1 MTDIAK
7 DAQLLKVCIDARLI
21 SGTAGGVEQFIIGLA
36 YGLSQLTDGQEE
48 YYFLTYSDA
57 ADWIT
62 PHLSGS
68 CRPLYC
74 SKAPRASSLRNLLRN
89 NVPRTYSL
97 VQKLYPVSERWKM
110 SNLWSD
116 GTIEKANIDVMHFTH
131 QIAFLTKVPSIYHP
145 HDLQH
150 KHNPQY
156 FAMSRRLIREIICR
170 TFCSRAITVAVA
182 SSWIKSDVM
191 QAYHLAKKKV
201 QVIPLA
207 PAIAA
212 NEEPGPADLS
222 FFQQKFLLPDS
233 FILYPAQTWPHKNHL
248 ALLEAIANIRER
260 YGMIISAVF
269 TGTVYEPFFPR
280 IEKEIQ
286 KLHLEKQIR
295 FLGFVTPLEL
305 QCLYR
310 LAKCVVIPTKY
321 EAGSF
326 PLWEAF
332 LSGVP
337 TACSNVTSLP
347 AQAGDAAL
355 VFDPDQPDE
364 IVNAIMSLWT
374 DESLRQT
381 LIERGKKNV
390 AQYSW
395 ELTARTFRA
404 HYRRI
409 AQRALSEEDRTHLNR
424 LPLI

>member
-1 MTDIAK
+1 
-7 DAQLLKVCIDARLI
+7 
-21 SGTAGGVEQFIIGLA
+21 
-36 YGLSQLTDGQEE
+36 
-48 YYFLTYSDA
+48 
-57 ADWIT
+57 
-62 PHLSGS
+62 
-68 CRPLYC
+68 
-74 SKAPRASSLRNLLRN
+74 
-89 NVPRTYSL
+89 
-97 VQKLYPVSERWKM
+97 
-110 SNLWSD
+110 
-116 GTIEKANIDVMHFTH
+116 
-131 QIAFLTKVPSIYHP
+131 
-145 HDLQH
+145 
-150 KHNPQY
+150 
-156 FAMSRRLIREIICR
+156 
-170 TFCSRAITVAVA
+170 
-182 SSWIKSDVM
+182 M